1 MPDNNTARK
10 GKEYQD
16 CTLCKV
22 IGAGV
27 LSGVGMYSL
36 FLARGMRNVP
46 RTGVRRTVFGIMGI
60 GEFLRDD

>member
-1 MPDNNTARK
+1 MPDNTARK
-10 GKEYQD
+10 EKEYQD
-16 CTLCKV
+16 CMLCKV
-22 IGAGV
+22 IGASV

-36 FLARGMRNVP
+36 YLAKSMRNVP